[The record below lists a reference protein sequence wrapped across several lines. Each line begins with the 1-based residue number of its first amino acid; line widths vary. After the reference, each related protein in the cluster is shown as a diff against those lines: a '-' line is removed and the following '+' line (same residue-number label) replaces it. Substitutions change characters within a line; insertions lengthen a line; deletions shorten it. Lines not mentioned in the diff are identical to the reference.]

1 MAIQLPLGIR
11 LREGLDF
18 ASFYSGPNAEPVAM
32 AQRLALGEG
41 AHSLYLWGG
50 RGAGKT
56 HLLQALCAQAGTG
69 CAYVP
74 LDDLIAM
81 PPAVLEGLAS
91 VRLLCLD
98 ALETVAGRLDWE
110 RALVAC
116 IDALRQG
123 GGRLV
128 AAGRLPTDDLGLVLQ
143 DLSSRLAWGP
153 VYALKPLTDGDKR
166 AVLQLRAR
174 GRGLH
179 MPDEVA
185 RYLLTRQA
193 RDLTGLLDLLD
204 ELDRAS
210 LAAQRRLTV
219 PFAREVLARARQGQR

>member
-1 MAIQLPLGIR
+1 MARQLPLGIR

-18 ASFYSGPNAEPVAM
+18 ASFYSGPNAEPVAV
-32 AQRLALGEG
+32 AQRLARGEG

-50 RGAGKT
+50 WGAGKT
-56 HLLQALCAQAGTG
+56 HLLQALCAQAGSG
-69 CAYVP
+69 SAYVP
-74 LDDLIAM
+74 LDDLATM
-81 PPAVLEGLAS
+81 SPAVIDGLAS
-91 VRLLCLD
+91 ARLLCLD
-98 ALETVAGRLDWE
+98 ALDAVAGRLDWE

-128 AAGRLPTDDLGLVLQ
+128 AAGRMPADDLGLMLK

-153 VYALKPLTDGDKR
+153 VYALKPLTDADKC

-174 GRGLH
+174 GRGLDL
-179 MPDEVA
+179 PDEVA
-185 RYLLTRQA
+185 RYLLIRQT
-193 RDLTGLLDLLD
+193 RDLPGLLALLD
-204 ELDRAS
+204 RLDHAS

-219 PFAREVLARARQGQR
+219 PFAREVLTRMQASQR